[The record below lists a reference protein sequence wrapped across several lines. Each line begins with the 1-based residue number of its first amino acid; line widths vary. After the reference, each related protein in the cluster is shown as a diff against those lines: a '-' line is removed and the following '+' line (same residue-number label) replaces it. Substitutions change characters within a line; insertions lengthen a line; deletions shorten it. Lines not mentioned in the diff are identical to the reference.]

1 MMGIHQAE
9 AKHEVKISR
18 GALLWISFR
27 RQMARILVARGVALA
42 LVLLLSGRSSIPGQE
57 LGTAHMMLATA
68 GHGYDFVAWE
78 VNAIRDKL
86 WSLFW
91 QPAGALSEFEGT
103 YEVGEYLARA
113 AAIVRAEDDVR
124 RLLAMSSLAP
134 EQRVRQLQAEIG
146 ELRYTQQAKRLL
158 VEQIIETQVSSAIA
172 IAGVTSAGIVLPPVH
187 FSFTSPPKKLIVSP
201 RDRIETIYS
210 RLLAPETE
218 LDDIR
223 RIEESID
230 RDREVSAY
238 ITAIGG
244 LGAYPSMVIDG
255 AGLDW
260 ILSTVAHEWCHNYLS
275 FFPLGLNYFGGSD
288 LMALN
293 ETAAEI
299 VGNEIGAQAL
309 VRFYPANNTEKVAN
323 LPLQANPTETDRL
336 ASTFDYRIEMR
347 ETRLKVDELLDAG
360 KVEDA
365 EAYMEFRRQR
375 FVAQGYNL
383 RILNQAYFAFH
394 GSYGTSAASTSTIG
408 PKMEHLRQ
416 NMPSLHMFLQT
427 VREFTSEDDL
437 DRALLEWMRSCCE

>member
-1 MMGIHQAE
+1 MIGIDQAE
-9 AKHEVKISR
+9 AKHAVKLSR
-18 GALLWISFR
+18 GGLLWISFR
-27 RQMARILVARGVALA
+27 RRMAWILIARGVALA
-42 LVLLLSGRSSIPGQE
+42 LVLLLAGRSSIPGQS
-57 LGTAHMMLATA
+57 LQTAHMMLATA
-68 GHGYDFVAWE
+68 GYGYEFVAWE
-78 VNAIRDKL
+78 VRALQDKL
-86 WSLFW
+86 WSLLW

-113 AAIVRAEDDVR
+113 AAIVRTEDEVGR
-124 RLLAMSSLAP
+124 SLALSGLAP
-134 EQRVRQLQAEIG
+134 EPRVRQLQAEIR
-146 ELRYTQQAKRLL
+146 ELKDTQQAKRLL
-158 VEQIIETQVSSAIA
+158 VEQIIERQVGSAIA
-172 IAGVTSAGIVLPPVH
+172 IAGVAPAGIVLPPVQ

-210 RLLAPETE
+210 RLLAPETK
-218 LDDIR
+218 LDDMR
-223 RIEESID
+223 RIEESIG

-260 ILSTVAHEWCHNYLS
+260 ILSTVAHEWCHTYLS
-275 FFPLGLNYFGGSD
+275 FFPLGFNYFGGRD
-288 LMALN
+288 LMILN
-293 ETAAEI
+293 ETVAEI

-309 VRFYPANNTEKVAN
+309 ERFYPENDLEGVGNRPV
-323 LPLQANPTETDRL
+323 QANPAEGDRL
-336 ASTFDYRIEMR
+336 ASTFDYSVEMR
-347 ETRLKVDELLDAG
+347 ETRLKVDELLASG

-365 EAYMEFRRQR
+365 EAYMEIRRQR

-383 RILNQAYFAFH
+383 RVLNQAYFAFH

-416 NMPSLHMFLQT
+416 YMPNLYMFLQT

-437 DRALLEWMRSCCE
+437 DRALLEWMR